1 MTDKYN
7 LEEPV
12 QDLHSIYDFVRWS
25 VSRFNGA
32 GLYFGHGTDNPWDEA
47 LSLILQ
53 LLHLPPDGNE
63 QLLQAR
69 LTTSEK
75 QLIVEKVLSRIQ
87 LRIPVAY
94 LTNQAWFCG
103 MPFFVDERVLVP
115 RSPIAE
121 LIDKQ
126 FTPWLDNEPAT
137 ILDLCTGSG
146 CIAIACAMAFPDAQ
160 VDAVDLSEEALAV
173 AEINIQEYDLSNRVF
188 PIQSDLFNN
197 LTGQRYD
204 LIVTNPPYVDAEDM
218 GDLPEEFHHEPELG
232 LAAGHDGLDLV
243 HLILKQAPLYL
254 QDNGW
259 LIVEV
264 GNSQVHMQQ
273 QYPELPLQW
282 IEFENGG
289 HGVFAISKEALIKYN
304 K

>member
-69 LTTSEK
+69 LTSSEK

-243 HLILKQAPLYL
+243 HLILKQAPQYL